1 MIVIGADVHKSTH
14 ALAAVDAATG
24 QLLGEREIAA
34 REQGHLEAL
43 RWAHELD
50 SELVWAIEDCRDLSH
65 HLEQALIA
73 AGERVV
79 RVAPKL
85 MGASRRGE
93 REPGKSDQIDAR
105 AIARAVLREGI
116 ERFPAAFLDHDAAEI
131 RLLCDHRNTLVSE
144 RTRLINRL
152 RINLVVLDPSL
163 EAKIPARKMDYPGQ
177 LQRITRRLR
186 VMPQTARVR
195 IAREQVKRIA
205 VLTREAENLKRELRD
220 LIRAHRPELLAET
233 GCGPLCAGDPDRPD
247 GRRRA
252 LQERRAVRQDRRRRT
267 DLGLLRPT
275 RPPPPGPRR
284 QPTAQPRPARYR
296 DHSRPHRPTDPRLP
310 RAQGS
315 RRQEPHRGDALPQAP
330 PRPHVLSASQWKA
343 EISRFYPHG
352 EHIVGSPRFA
362 RGRRLLVVGHKSGGD
377 GRSDAIAQ
385 EAGSSPLSGIR
396 QGSIGASSGSRGR
409 FGYVVPFGRWLHD
422 RLGSECWWAHS

>member
-43 RWAHELD
+43 RWAQEFD
-50 SELVWAIEDCRDLSH
+50 SEMVWAIEDCRDLSH

-73 AGERVV
+73 AGKRVV

-105 AIARAVLREGI
+105 AIARAVLREGV
-116 ERFPAAFLDHDAAEI
+116 ERFPAAFLDRDAAEI
-131 RLLCDHRNTLVSE
+131 RLLCDHRDTLVSE

-152 RINLVVLDPSL
+152 RINLVVLDPEL
-163 EAKIPARKMDYPGQ
+163 EAKVPARKMDYPGQ

-195 IAREQVKRIA
+195 IAREQVKRIG
-205 VLTREAENLKRELRD
+205 VLTREAEELKRELRD

-233 GCGPLCAGDPDRPD
+233 GCGPLCAAILIGQTAGAERFKSDAQFARIAGVAPISVSSGRHDRHRLD
-247 GRRRA
+247 RGGNRQLNRA
-252 LQERRAVRQDRRRRT
+252 LHVIAITRGRIDPSTRAYLQRKEAEGKSRIEAMRCLKRHLARHYHR
-267 DLGLLRPT
+267 LLLAPPT
-275 RPPPPGPRR
+275 AAVA
-284 QPTAQPRPARYR
+284 QPTMLRN
-296 DHSRPHRPTDPRLP
+296 
-310 RAQGS
+310 
-315 RRQEPHRGDALPQAP
+315 AL
-330 PRPHVLSASQWKA
+330 V
-343 EISRFYPHG
+343 
-352 EHIVGSPRFA
+352 
-362 RGRRLLVVGHKSGGD
+362 
-377 GRSDAIAQ
+377 RS
-385 EAGSSPLSGIR
+385 
-396 QGSIGASSGSRGR
+396 
-409 FGYVVPFGRWLHD
+409 H
-422 RLGSECWWAHS
+422 C